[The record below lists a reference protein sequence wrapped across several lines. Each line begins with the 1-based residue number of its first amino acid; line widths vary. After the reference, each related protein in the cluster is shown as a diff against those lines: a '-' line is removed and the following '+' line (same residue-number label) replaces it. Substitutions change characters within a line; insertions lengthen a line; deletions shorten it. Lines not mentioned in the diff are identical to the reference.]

1 MKKMQRIS
9 PCLWFEDQA
18 EEAARFYTGIFKN
31 SRIVK
36 ISRYGKAGY
45 EVHHRPAGTVM
56 TVEFEL
62 EGQRFTAL
70 NGGPEFK
77 FNEAISLQVDC
88 KTQEEVD
95 YYWDKLSAGGDKK
108 AQVCGWLKDKYGVSW
123 QIVPTVLTEMIAD
136 PDPAKSGRT
145 LEAMLQ
151 MKKLDI
157 AQLERAYAGSH

>member
-1 MKKMQRIS
+1 MKKVQRIS
-9 PCLWFEDQA
+9 PCLWFDSQA
-18 EEAARFYTGIFKN
+18 EEAARFYTGIFRN

-36 ISRYGKAGY
+36 VSRYGKAGY

-77 FNEAISLQVDC
+77 FSEAISLQVDC

-123 QIVPTVLTEMIAD
+123 QIVPTVLNEMMSD
-136 PDPAKSGRT
+136 PDEEKSGRAM
-145 LEAMLQ
+145 EAMLQ

>member
-1 MKKMQRIS
+1 MKKVQRIS
-9 PCLWFEDQA
+9 PCLWFDDQA

-36 ISRYGKAGY
+36 VSRYGKAGY

-77 FNEAISLQVDC
+77 FSEAISLQVDC
-88 KTQEEVD
+88 KTQEQVD

-123 QIVPTVLTEMIAD
+123 QIVPTVLNEMMSD
-136 PDPAKSGRT
+136 PDEEKSGRAM
-145 LEAMLQ
+145 EAMLQ